1 MSYFY
6 LNMRYIKLYKK
17 QILLL
22 ILIIA
27 LVYIS
32 SVVKGNIAK
41 TTSVIAGILMIYAG
55 ITFVLWIIKTP
66 IKKDNDQIV

>member
-1 MSYFY
+1 
-6 LNMRYIKLYKK
+6 MRYLKVYRK
-17 QILLL
+17 QIILL
-22 ILIIA
+22 ILIVV

-41 TTSVIAGILMIYAG
+41 TTSVAAGILMIYAA

-66 IKKDNDQIV
+66 VKKDNDQIV

>member
-1 MSYFY
+1 
-6 LNMRYIKLYKK
+6 MRYFKVYRK
-17 QILLL
+17 QIILLV
-22 ILIIA
+22 IIFA

-41 TTSVIAGILMIYAG
+41 TTSVIAGILMIYAA

-66 IKKDNDQIV
+66 VKKDNDQIV